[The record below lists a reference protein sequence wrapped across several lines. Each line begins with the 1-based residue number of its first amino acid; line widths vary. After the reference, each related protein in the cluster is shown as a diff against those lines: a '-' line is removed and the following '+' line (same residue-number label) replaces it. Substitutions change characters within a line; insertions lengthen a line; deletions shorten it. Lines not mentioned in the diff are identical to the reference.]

1 MANVSFFQKFILS
14 ISVLGFTSSKLSSTF
29 LSSPVLYEKY
39 SSCTINQCKR
49 MISLSEWSFTKPNLL
64 IQFAIDPIKENYVR
78 RVRGCVFSYATPT
91 PLKAQLQLV
100 SASHDVLKN
109 ILELD
114 PIEEENPMFAKFIAG
129 NQLLPGSETL
139 AHRYGG
145 YQFGY
150 WADQLGDGRAI
161 SIGEYVNR

>member
-1 MANVSFFQKFILS
+1 MK
-14 ISVLGFTSSKLSSTF
+14 
-29 LSSPVLYEKY
+29 
-39 SSCTINQCKR
+39 
-49 MISLSEWSFTKPNLL
+49 SLSEWSFTQPNLL

-78 RVRGCVFSYATPT
+78 RVPGCVFSQVTPT
-91 PLKAQLQLV
+91 LLKAQLQLV
-100 SASHDVLKN
+100 SSSHDVLEN

-114 PIEEENPMFAKFIAG
+114 PIEEGNPIFAKFIAG
-129 NQLLPGSETL
+129 NLLLPGSQTL

-161 SIGEYVNR
+161 TIGEYVNR